1 MSKRSEVEPTSLSST
16 TTSEIKIFY
25 YIDHED
31 LPYLTKLNVT
41 GLPRLKDFK
50 NALGRNCSKYK
61 FFFVTNDPS
70 MGKVRE
76 EIINDEE
83 ILPVDTQDRILAYLI
98 SIEDSTTSSDGGLG
112 GGNKQSK
119 HLHIHRDDT
128 ILTSTTNSSFNIQQA
143 SPVGSL
149 PWIVHTQPVQNTYNN
164 PQQQI
169 LLHHQQS
176 LLNSTTSMNST
187 ISNTNNTM
195 ADNERFGLGP
205 NLIDNSDM
213 ATIARA
219 MAEPDSGLDIRDRKW
234 LNVPIPKSFL
244 VDEEPE
250 DYESVAAPTSTIDH
264 RSGDSLLA
272 KLREEVHSAI
282 QRSITANERAQKLL
296 YMNLCPEQEKELCQV
311 IVDIC
316 AEQGTYE
323 GFFGLLSQ
331 SLCDSKPKYIQ
342 YFEELFQ
349 DQYEIINSL
358 ENVQLPNVAK
368 FFAHLLFSNSISWG
382 VLDCFHSTAQ
392 DTISSARVYVKDLLL
407 QLVEFINKS

>member
-219 MAEPDSGLDIRDRKW
+219 MAEPDSGLDIHDRKW

-244 VDEEPE
+244 GSDAVNWLYKKVSGFVIRDDAINYASTMLKAGYINGPVHKSIFSENCYYVFGDIYSQGRKNLFLFERFYLFIFNFYLCISQLTVDEEPE
-250 DYESVAAPTSTIDH
+250 NYESVAAKTSTIDH

-282 QRSITANERAQKLL
+282 QRSITANECAQKLL

-316 AEQGTYE
+316 AEQ
-323 GFFGLLSQ
+323 
-331 SLCDSKPKYIQ
+331 
-342 YFEELFQ
+342 
-349 DQYEIINSL
+349 
-358 ENVQLPNVAK
+358 
-368 FFAHLLFSNSISWG
+368 
-382 VLDCFHSTAQ
+382 
-392 DTISSARVYVKDLLL
+392 
-407 QLVEFINKS
+407 

>member
-1 MSKRSEVEPTSLSST
+1 MSKMSEVEPTSLSST
-16 TTSEIKIFY
+16 TTSEIKIFH

-244 VDEEPE
+244 GSDAV
-250 DYESVAAPTSTIDH
+250 
-264 RSGDSLLA
+264 
-272 KLREEVHSAI
+272 
-282 QRSITANERAQKLL
+282 N
-296 YMNLCPEQEKELCQV
+296 
-311 IVDIC
+311 
-316 AEQGTYE
+316 
-323 GFFGLLSQ
+323 
-331 SLCDSKPKYIQ
+331 
-342 YFEELFQ
+342 
-349 DQYEIINSL
+349 
-358 ENVQLPNVAK
+358 
-368 FFAHLLFSNSISWG
+368 
-382 VLDCFHSTAQ
+382 
-392 DTISSARVYVKDLLL
+392 
-407 QLVEFINKS
+407 